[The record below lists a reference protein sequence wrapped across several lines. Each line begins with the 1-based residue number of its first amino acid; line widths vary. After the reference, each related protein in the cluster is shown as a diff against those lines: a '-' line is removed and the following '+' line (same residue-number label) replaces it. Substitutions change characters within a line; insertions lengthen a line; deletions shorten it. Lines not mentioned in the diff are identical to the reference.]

1 MDLGKGL
8 KSLSEVQLR
17 DLFQQSKSDL
27 PTLMAINAELKTR
40 RSEGAI
46 DLQFEVAQQIVHL
59 RKSSDEP
66 VAQSL
71 KPVGNWLNAFLLTR
85 GLKRPDGRPLSR
97 YRMTDEEYS
106 DAKKILRLLARQ
118 GRLAVP
124 DERAGRLF
132 VAYCAEWFRREAAS
146 MFKEWNELAPDVFPS
161 VPYQSKLKLTEFG
174 LNYWRRDLIRMANQR
189 EFLLTL
195 ALEGGI
201 PVHVIT
207 DQDRGWLN
215 AYLRTVMRAS
225 VSDPSEDAIRLISF
239 EEAYLL
245 RQSYRH
251 DLFIDACAELVHR
264 VLYWRRTADTEAPQ
278 VDAVVYLD
286 ACHPHW
292 RADLPVYVPKTE
304 SHEARILLNG
314 LMNEPLTGLAVSGIQ
329 ANRYLFLEKGEWIP
343 ALQIVA
349 DGHLRRDKLPG
360 LAADSR
366 YRAVPSGE
374 LSNFIADEFALFEPP
389 VDDQRTWRVKPRLD
403 LSRLLKGF
411 AFKAPV
417 TTTLTSGSTLYPMVW
432 PHGEAIRSDILV
444 FEAEEEKHGLR
455 LRLVAQGSTSRA
467 AKVLYAL
474 MPADWE
480 VQADTP
486 EAILEIEH
494 VPNLKCRL
502 VKTDGTLYLRSPD
515 DPADLR
521 YRVEAGKDER
531 QAELRYLNPQWAG
544 IESTDANLD
553 ILEGALDMRI
563 GEDDKLRMPAAGELF
578 WRRPGQAWQAVR
590 DGSLKELGL
599 VEVSWRD
606 PKAGIQLERRCLGLL
621 PGGASIRANMV
632 EAKRGDVAL
641 VNLPGWKLS
650 PRRPDLDIV
659 DQHSEGFS
667 VTFPGRP
674 DYRLVGD
681 LLPPIGRPLPVRITF
696 RGRDA
701 VIIKKD
707 GAVVAPGE
715 TLDLASL
722 RGTSALVPYR
732 TSLQISRIG
741 ARTGSSCVTFE
752 GEFALSA
759 RRSVIESMLAEAG
772 HQDAQIEL
780 AFLGDSRPSVRLGRY
795 RFDRPMQ
802 SAGLVDLPATRGTVV
817 ARMVCQPEEEHEL
830 TFDSEGPGYRA
841 PAAAYGPTLIYMR
854 DGPDVVS
861 RPVVVDNKDRSFVRR
876 EGLIT
881 AVTEIDFKK
890 RQGDITNVLS
900 EMGSPAAR
908 PEDISYLVKHV
919 VTLNGVPA
927 SAFDAL
933 ARLAEVPVALVRV
946 LLNTTDEAS
955 RQAVFALQNELPFLW
970 LALPISAWRAAFG
983 AEWAGLEAA
992 FAHVETA
999 ERSNLIMSCLAG
1011 KAADLSTLDGSLAAV
1026 FARVGFNGPA
1036 LSTEPSLQD
1045 IAQAY
1050 VRGQSEGESAE
1061 THLMALPDLS
1071 GKLAAK
1077 GFGLPSDI
1085 SQLSFKDWGGL
1096 LAPAFLALSAL
1107 EKLPLDT
1114 EAKSLVRRVMRED
1127 QNAKSPYVSPA
1138 FPHFLRFYGA

>member
-27 PTLMAINAELKTR
+27 PTLIAINAELKTR

-46 DLQFEVAQQIVHL
+46 DLQFEVAQQIVYL
-59 RKSSDEP
+59 RKSGDAPE
-66 VAQSL
+66 AQSL
-71 KPVGNWLNAFLLTR
+71 KPVGDWLNAFMLTR

-97 YRMTDEEYS
+97 YRMTDDEYS

-146 MFKEWNELAPDVFPS
+146 MSAEWNQLAPDVFPS
-161 VPYQSKLKLTEFG
+161 VPQGNMRTLTEMG
-174 LNYWRRDLIRMANQR
+174 LNYWGRDLIRLATHR

-207 DQDRGWLN
+207 DQDRSWLN
-215 AYLRTVMRAS
+215 GYLETLMRAS
-225 VSDPSEDAIRLISF
+225 VSDRSEAAIRVVAY
-239 EEAYLL
+239 EEAHRL

-251 DLFIDACAELVHR
+251 DLFIDTCAELVHSI
-264 VLYWRRTADTEAPQ
+264 LHWRHTAETEAPK
-278 VDAVVYLD
+278 VDAVDYLD
-286 ACHPHW
+286 ACHKDW
-292 RADLPVYVPKTE
+292 RAKLPVYVPKDE

-329 ANRYLFLEKGEWIP
+329 ANRYLIREKGEWIP

-417 TTTLTSGSTLYPMVW
+417 TTTLTSGSTLYPMTW

-444 FEAEEEKHGLR
+444 FEAEEDKHGLR
-455 LRLVAQGSTSRA
+455 LRLVGQGSASRA

-480 VQADTP
+480 LQADTP
-486 EAILEIEH
+486 EAILEFED

-531 QAELRYLNPQWAG
+531 QAELRYLNPHWAG

-563 GEDDKLRMPAAGELF
+563 GEDDKLRMPATGELF
-578 WRRPGQAWQAVR
+578 WRRPGQTWQAVR

-632 EAKRGDVAL
+632 EAKRGDLTL

-659 DQHSEGFS
+659 DQHTEGFS

-674 DYRLVGD
+674 DYRLVCD
-681 LLPPIGRPLPVRITF
+681 LLPPSGRPLPVRITF

-701 VIIKKD
+701 VIVKHD
-707 GAVVAPGE
+707 GAIVAPG
-715 TLDLASL
+715 TMLDLASL
-722 RGTSALVPYR
+722 RGTFALAPHR
-732 TSLQISRIG
+732 TSLLISRIG
-741 ARTGSSCVTFE
+741 AKTGASSVTFD
-752 GEFALSA
+752 GEYPLAT
-759 RRSVIESMLAEAG
+759 RRQVIEALLAEAG

-780 AFLGDSRPSVRLGRY
+780 AFLGDSRSSVRLGRY
-795 RFDRPMQ
+795 RFDKPIQ
-802 SAGLVDLPATRGTVV
+802 SAGLVDLPQTEGAVV
-817 ARMVCQPEEEHEL
+817 ARMVCDPADEVPL
-830 TFDSEGPGYRA
+830 TFDPQGPGYRA
-841 PAAAYGPTLIYMR
+841 PASCYGPILIYMR

-861 RPVVVDNKDRSFVRR
+861 RPVVVDTKDRSFARR
-876 EGLIT
+876 EGLMM
-881 AVTEIDFKK
+881 ALTELDFKQ
-890 RQGDITNVLS
+890 RQGDITKVLS
-900 EMGSPAAR
+900 ELATTSAR
-908 PEDISYLVKHV
+908 PEDVSYLVKHV
-919 VTLNGVPA
+919 ATLNGVPA

-933 ARLAEVPVALVRV
+933 ARLAEVPVALARV
-946 LLNTTDEAS
+946 LLNATDEAS
-955 RQAVFALQNELPFLW
+955 RQAVFSLQNELPFLW
-970 LALPISAWRAAFG
+970 LALPISAWGEAFG
-983 AEWAGLEAA
+983 AEWAGLESALASVESAA
-992 FAHVETA
+992 
-999 ERSNLIMSCLAG
+999 RSVLIMKCLAG
-1011 KAADLSTLDGSLAAV
+1011 KAADMSTLDSALAAV
-1026 FARVGFNGPA
+1026 FARVGFASPA
-1036 LSTEPSLQD
+1036 VSEEPSLQD

-1050 VRGQSEGESAE
+1050 VRGRSDGESADSNL
-1061 THLMALPDLS
+1061 TTVPDLS
-1071 GKLAAK
+1071 GKLSAN
-1077 GFGLPSDI
+1077 GFDLPPDI
-1085 SQLSFKDWGGL
+1085 SRLSFKDWGGL

-1114 EAKSLVRRVMRED
+1114 ETKSLVRRVMRED